1 MTAAIKGEVVPSS
14 ERAGA
19 PAPRT
24 RLLGSLLPPAVAVA
38 VTVLLLLVDRLPRFF
53 HDDLT
58 AYLATGP
65 LDWDTPG
72 RSWAYGHAA
81 RLLTAATGSPAAVPA
96 AQAGLLLAAILL
108 ACRFLARVPGRR
120 YGLPLFALAATL
132 DPLGQVYARFWLTD
146 TVAAAAFFAFMTLL
160 AAGIAASP
168 ARFWRTAPWLVALAA
183 VAVAGRADY
192 AVLGAAALLL
202 AATAA
207 LLIPARHRMPR
218 LRRRLL
224 ATAALPAMMLA
235 AQTMLSAAVSG
246 ASSSGASSIQ
256 QFNVPDA
263 IGSFLPALRRDDFMR
278 AGILLTRTEFE
289 RLDLSNPVRQAT
301 RLQEDGPESLRRLMG
316 ARLGMTSTDGP
327 DAEHQIQTAYSAM
340 LRSGLRDHPQTFA
353 ATYLRGFERI
363 FEPTRWR
370 EGVVRDLDLGH
381 TLSPWVTSRLAA
393 LTGRTPP
400 PKVAAQDSRLSRALL
415 AMASI
420 YPALLIAGGLAALAV
435 LLSGQPGPRL
445 LPAAAL
451 VTLLLAAPFAGAD
464 LHPRYFLAG
473 VTAALQLLTLTLLD
487 RSTYATA
494 SRLTRRLAAAA
505 RTAAASPALPAAVA
519 VLCIAAYAGQLGLAR
534 WQTDEYT
541 LFANQRTG
549 GWDAFAARLQ
559 YAPRP
564 FSEGLLSL
572 YGAAVN
578 GSGRPLVVPF
588 LLLLWAGVMAM
599 AGLAAWM
606 ALPRSPARLPTAC
619 ALAVVPFAFVLATNE
634 VTEAFYWPMAAA
646 AYLPVAG
653 AATVLLVLL
662 SRPMDALARGG
673 CCAAL
678 LVAAGSS
685 EVGAALAVGF
695 AVAAL
700 AEAATRPARQ
710 RGAGLLRDGAWWL
723 APGLLGIAVLLAIVR
738 SRANVVELG
747 ADTQPYTGRLLPS
760 LGLTAWQF
768 ALDLVGADGDK
779 TPAAVLGALAAKLAL
794 AAGLAGLWHGACSV
808 RAALGR
814 QRAVLAA
821 SFAAAAAFSILAA
834 YYHYGALCCERQ
846 ATTRH
851 WMLDLL
857 LVVGAGW
864 TLGRWPAPG
873 RWLGRCP
880 WLAPVLLSLSLL
892 PVLGRVEG
900 LLRGYDVL
908 TLSQKGGART
918 WRSGTQS
925 GPGQMEFYLPPE
937 RQDMLVRGTFQPVGT
952 YPVGP
957 GAGPKTPEMI
967 RELGRFFG
975 KQVVHVCQPW
985 QEAKS
990 RLLNGQFIPAC
1001 PPHDG
1006 PPDVIYPS
1014 P

>member
-1 MTAAIKGEVVPSS
+1 M
-14 ERAGA
+14 
-19 PAPRT
+19 
-24 RLLGSLLPPAVAVA
+24 LPAVIAVA
-38 VTVLLLLVDRLPRFF
+38 ATAVLLLADRLPRFF

-81 RLLTAATGSPAAVPA
+81 RFLTAATGSPAAVA
-96 AQAGLLLAAILL
+96 VAQACVPLAAILL
-108 ACRFLARVPGRR
+108 AWRLLARVPGGR

-146 TVAAAAFFAFMTLL
+146 TVAAAAFFAFLMLL
-160 AAGIAASP
+160 GARLAASP
-168 ARFWRTAPWLVALAA
+168 ARFWRTAPWLVVLAG

-192 AVLGAAALLL
+192 AVLGCAALLL
-202 AATAA
+202 AAAA
-207 LLIPARHRMPR
+207 TLLTPARRRTPR

-224 ATAALPAMMLA
+224 AAAALPAMMLA
-235 AQTMLSAAVSG
+235 AQTRLPAAVSG

-263 IGSFLPALRRDDFMR
+263 VGAFLPALRRDDFMR
-278 AGILLTRTEFE
+278 AGIFLTRTEFE
-289 RLDLSNPVRQAT
+289 RLDLGNPARQAT
-301 RLQEDGPESLRRLMG
+301 RLQEDGPESLRRLM
-316 ARLGMTSTDGP
+316 ARRLEMASTDGP
-327 DAEHQIQTAYSAM
+327 DAQRRVQTAYSAM
-340 LRSGLRDHPQTFA
+340 LWSGLRDHPQTFA
-353 ATYLRGFERI
+353 ATYLRGFGRI
-363 FEPTRWR
+363 FDPTRWHG
-370 EGVVRDLDLGH
+370 GVVRDLDLGH
-381 TLSPWVTSRLAA
+381 ALSPWVTDRLAM

-400 PKVAAQDSRLSRALL
+400 PAVAEQDSRLSRALL
-415 AMASI
+415 AVAGI
-420 YPALLIAGGLAALAV
+420 YPALLIAGGMAALVV
-435 LLSGQPGPRL
+435 LLSGQPGTRL

-473 VTAALQLLTLTLLD
+473 VTIALQLLTLALLD
-487 RSTYATA
+487 RSTYAA
-494 SRLTRRLAAAA
+494 AVRLARRLAAAA
-505 RTAAASPALPAAVA
+505 RAAAASPALPAAVA

-541 LFANQRTG
+541 LFANQRAG
-549 GWDAFAARLQ
+549 GWSTLAARLG
-559 YAPRP
+559 YSPRP
-564 FSEGLLSL
+564 FSEGVLFL
-572 YGAAVN
+572 YGVAVS

-588 LLLLWAGVMAM
+588 LLLLWAGTMAV
-599 AGLAAWM
+599 AGLAAWT
-606 ALPRSPARLPTAC
+606 ALPRSHVRLPAAC

-634 VTEAFYWPMAAA
+634 VTEVFYWPMAAA

-653 AATVLLVLL
+653 AATVLLILL
-662 SRPMDALARGG
+662 SRPADALARGG

-678 LVAAGSS
+678 LVAAGAS

-700 AEAATRPARQ
+700 AEAATRPAGQ

-723 APGLLGIAVLLAIVR
+723 VPGLLGIMVLLAIVR

-768 ALDLVGADGDK
+768 ALDLVGADGDR

-794 AAGLAGLWHGACSV
+794 AAGLAGLWRGACGV

-846 ATTRH
+846 ATTRY
-851 WMLDLL
+851 WLLDLL

-864 TLGRWPAPG
+864 MLGRWPAPG
-873 RWLGRCP
+873 RWLDRRP

-900 LLRGYDVL
+900 LLQGYDVL

-918 WRSGTQS
+918 WRSGTQA
-925 GPGQMEFYLPPE
+925 GTREMEFYLSPE
-937 RQDMLVRGTFQPVGT
+937 RGDMLVRGTFEPVGT
-952 YPVGP
+952 YPAGL
-957 GAGPKTPEMI
+957 GAGPETPEMI

-1006 PPDVIYPS
+1006 PPDFIYPS

>member
-1 MTAAIKGEVVPSS
+1 MTAALKHQRRPASAEPGKAALPAAPAAWLPAAIA
-14 ERAGA
+14 AGA
-19 PAPRT
+19 TA
-24 RLLGSLLPPAVAVA
+24 
-38 VTVLLLLVDRLPRFF
+38 VLLLADRLPRFF

-65 LDWDTPG
+65 LDWGTPG

-81 RLLTAATGSPAAVPA
+81 RLLTAATGSPAAVPT
-96 AQAGLLLAAILL
+96 AQAVLLLAAILS
-108 ACRFLARVPGRR
+108 ACRVLARVPGAR

-146 TVAAAAFFAFMTLL
+146 TVAAASFFAFLTLL
-160 AAGIAASP
+160 GARVGASG
-168 ARFWRTAPWLVALAA
+168 ARFWRAAPWLALLA
-183 VAVAGRADY
+183 VVSVAGRPDY
-192 AVLGAAALLL
+192 APIETVALLL
-202 AATAA
+202 AAAAA
-207 LLIPARHRMPR
+207 LLIPARRRVPH

-224 ATAALPAMMLA
+224 AAAALPALLLA
-235 AQTMLSAAVSG
+235 AQPRLPAAVSG
-246 ASSSGASSIQ
+246 LSSSSASSVQ
-256 QFNVPDA
+256 QFNVPDT
-263 IGSFLPALRRDDFMR
+263 IGGFLPALRRDDFTR
-278 AGILLTRTEFE
+278 AGILLTKTEFE
-289 RLDLSNPVRQAT
+289 RLDLGNPARQGA
-301 RLQEDGPESLRRLMG
+301 RLQEDGPESLRRVMG
-316 ARLGMTSTDGP
+316 QRLGLTGMDGP
-327 DAEHQIQTAYSAM
+327 DAERQVRNAYSAM
-340 LRSGLRDHPQTFA
+340 LWSALRDHPQTFA
-353 ATYLRGFERI
+353 ATYLRGLGRI
-363 FEPTRWR
+363 FEPARWR
-370 EGVVRDLDLGH
+370 SAVMRDLDLGH
-381 TLSPWVTSRLAA
+381 TLSPWVTDRLAA

-400 PKVAAQDSRLSRALL
+400 PAVAAQDSRLSRVLL
-415 AMASI
+415 AVAGA
-420 YPALLIAGGLAALAV
+420 YPALLIAGGIAALAV
-435 LLSGQPGPRL
+435 LLSGQPSPRL

-464 LHPRYFLAG
+464 LHPRYVLAG
-473 VTAALQLLTLTLLD
+473 VTFALLLLALTLLD
-487 RSTYATA
+487 GSTYAA
-494 SRLTRRLAAAA
+494 AARLARRLAAAA
-505 RTAAASPALPAAVA
+505 RTAAASPALPAAFA
-519 VLCIAAYAGQLGLAR
+519 VLCLAAYAGQLGLAR
-534 WQTDEYT
+534 WQTDEYA
-541 LFANQRTG
+541 LFANQRG
-549 GWDAFAARLQ
+549 GNWDVVVSRLR

-564 FSEGLLSL
+564 FSEGLLFL

-588 LLLLWAGVMAM
+588 LFLLWAGVIVP
-599 AGLAAWM
+599 AGLAAWA
-606 ALPRSPARLPTAC
+606 ALPRSPSRIPAAC
-619 ALAVVPFAFVLATNE
+619 ALGVVPFAFVLVTNE

-662 SRPMDALARGG
+662 SRPLDALARGG

-685 EVGAALAVGF
+685 EVGAALAMGF
-695 AVAAL
+695 AAAAV
-700 AEAATRPARQ
+700 AEAATRPAGP
-710 RGAGLLRDGAWWL
+710 RGAALLRDGIWWL
-723 APGLLGIAVLLAIVR
+723 APGLVGIGVLAAIVL
-738 SRANVVELG
+738 SRAHVVELG

-768 ALDLVGADGDK
+768 VLDLIGADGAK
-779 TPAAVLGALAAKLAL
+779 APVEVLGALAAKLAF
-794 AAGLAGLWHGACSV
+794 AAGLALLWQGAAGV
-808 RAALGR
+808 HAAVGR

-821 SFAAAAAFSILAA
+821 ALAAAAAFSVLAA

-851 WMLDLL
+851 WLMDLL

-864 TLGRWPAPG
+864 ALTRWPAPG
-873 RWLGRCP
+873 RWLGRP

-900 LLRGYDVL
+900 LRQGYDVL
-908 TLSQKGGART
+908 TLSQKGSART
-918 WRSGTQS
+918 WRSGTQA
-925 GPGQMEFYLPPE
+925 GTGQMEFYLPPE
-937 RQDMLVRGTFQPVGT
+937 RHDMLVRGTFQPVGT
-952 YPVGP
+952 YPAGP
-957 GAGPKTPEMI
+957 GAGPDTPEMI

-1014 P
+1014 R

>member
-1 MTAAIKGEVVPSS
+1 MTAAVKGDLAPPSDES
-14 ERAGA
+14 AA
-19 PAPRT
+19 PWT
-24 RLLGSLLPPAVAVA
+24 RSAALLPAAVAVA
-38 VTVLLLLVDRLPRFF
+38 VTATLLLADRVPRFF

-81 RLLTAATGSPAAVPA
+81 RLLTAATRSPAAVPA
-96 AQAGLLLAAILL
+96 AQACVLLAAILL
-108 ACRFLARVPGRR
+108 ACRLLARVPGGR
-120 YGLPLFALAATL
+120 YGLPLFALAAAL

-146 TVAAAAFFAFMTLL
+146 TVAAAAFFAFLTLL
-160 AAGIAASP
+160 GAGIAAAP
-168 ARFWRTAPWLVALAA
+168 ARFWGTAPWLVALAA
-183 VAVAGRADY
+183 VAVAGRPDY
-192 AVLGAAALLL
+192 AVLGVAALLL
-202 AATAA
+202 AAAAA
-207 LLIPARHRMPR
+207 LLTPGRRRTPR

-224 ATAALPAMMLA
+224 AAAAVPAMMLA
-235 AQTMLSAAVSG
+235 VQTRLPAAVSG
-246 ASSSGASSIQ
+246 VSSSGASSIQ

-263 IGSFLPALRRDDFMR
+263 VGAFLPALRRDDFMR
-278 AGILLTRTEFE
+278 AGIFLTRTEFE
-289 RLDLSNPVRQAT
+289 RLDLSNPARQST
-301 RLQEDGPESLRRLMG
+301 RLHEDGPESLRQLMG
-316 ARLGMTSTDGP
+316 RRLDMASTDGP
-327 DAEHQIQTAYSAM
+327 DAERRIRTAYSAM
-340 LRSGLRDHPQTFA
+340 LWSGLRDHPQTFA
-353 ATYLRGFERI
+353 ATYLRGFGRI
-363 FEPTRWR
+363 FEPAQWR
-370 EGVVRDLDLGH
+370 GGVVRDLDLGH
-381 TLSPWVTSRLAA
+381 VLSPWVTGRLAA

-400 PKVAAQDSRLSRALL
+400 PAVAAQDSRLSRILL
-415 AMASI
+415 AVAGI
-420 YPALLIAGGLAALAV
+420 YPVLLIAGGMAALVV
-435 LLSGQPGPRL
+435 LLSGQPGTRL

-451 VTLLLAAPFAGAD
+451 VALLLAAPFAGAD

-473 VTAALQLLTLTLLD
+473 VTLALQLLTLALLD
-487 RSTYATA
+487 RSTYA
-494 SRLTRRLAAAA
+494 AAA
-505 RTAAASPALPAAVA
+505 RLGRRLTAVGRAVAASPALPAAVA
-519 VLCIAAYAGQLGLAR
+519 VVCIAAYAGQLGLAR

-549 GWDAFAARLQ
+549 GWSTFASRLG

-564 FSEGLLSL
+564 FSEGLLWL

-578 GSGRPLVVPF
+578 GSGHPLVVPF
-588 LLLLWAGVMAM
+588 LILLWAGVMAA
-599 AGLAAWM
+599 AGLAAWT
-606 ALPRSPARLPTAC
+606 ALPRSSSRLLAAC
-619 ALAVVPFAFVLATNE
+619 ALATVPFAFVLATSE
-634 VTEAFYWPMAAA
+634 VTEVFYWPMAAA

-653 AATVLLVLL
+653 AAMVLLILL
-662 SRPMDALARGG
+662 SRPVDALARGG
-673 CCAAL
+673 CCIAL

-700 AEAATRPARQ
+700 AEAATRPAGQ
-710 RGAGLLRDGAWWL
+710 RGAGLLRDGAWWQV
-723 APGLLGIAVLLAIVR
+723 PGLLGICVLLAIVR

-768 ALDLVGADGDK
+768 ALDLVGADGDR

-794 AAGLAGLWHGACSV
+794 AAGLAGQWRGAAGV

-814 QRAVLAA
+814 QRAVLAM
-821 SFAAAAAFSILAA
+821 SLAAASAFSILAA

-846 ATTRH
+846 ATTRY

-864 TLGRWPAPG
+864 LLARWPAAG
-873 RWLGRCP
+873 RWLDCRP

-900 LLRGYDVL
+900 LRQGYDVL

-918 WRSGTQS
+918 WRSGTQA
-925 GPGQMEFYLPPE
+925 GIREMEFYLPPE
-937 RQDMLVRGTFQPVGT
+937 RPDMLVRGTFQPVGT
-952 YPVGP
+952 YP
-957 GAGPKTPEMI
+957 AGPSAGPETPEMI

-990 RLLNGQFIPAC
+990 RLLYGQFIPAC

-1006 PPDVIYPS
+1006 PPDFIYPS